1 MKSLSMNRLLLCLSP
16 GIVAFFVAALVSL
29 WVPAYPN
36 IHDDFGNLLVADT
49 LLHGRLS
56 NPTPPSHELLQSF
69 HIVVEP
75 SYAAKFPIGSGALMA
90 IGKLM
95 FGEWKVGMWIAAS
108 VACIAITWMLL
119 VALPMRWAWTFGM
132 LSALHPMW
140 QTGWSQEFTHGWLA
154 VGSVA
159 LILGGLIRMRRL
171 GVGHWRSASIAI
183 ACGLVLGMFSRP
195 FEIALLAGLLSL
207 PFAYEWF
214 RSGLIYKREAWL
226 ALSPAALILILGFG
240 MQGVVNHQVTGSWL
254 RLPYQLH
261 EDQYGVAPVFVWQR
275 PHEPSVGHRFPEQ
288 VAFHRGWSME
298 AYESAASWSGYGRL
312 MGVRVLHLVKHWG
325 WFLALAPIAAVAI
338 RRVRGQY
345 LGICFAAVGALLVIN
360 AIPWVSPNYVAPL
373 IPVAIFLSAVGIR
386 AALHVMA
393 QSSSDESG
401 AEESGRVYSHRER
414 LQHVVMIG
422 LLISQ
427 IVGLVVCTRS
437 MVQARNSDPLPWF
450 VERAQTE
457 AQLIEREGN
466 HLVIV
471 RYAPGHNIHHEWVFN
486 AADPAT
492 SRIVWARW
500 DESHV
505 DSLRTNYPNRT
516 VWILEVASDDSH
528 RLLPWESHCA
538 DNPTLAH
545 SGC

>member
-1 MKSLSMNRLLLCLSP
+1 MKRLPMMHRLLGYLSP
-16 GIVAFFVAALVSL
+16 GAVAFLVAALVSL

-69 HIVVEP
+69 HVVVEP

-90 IGKLM
+90 IGKLL
-95 FGEWKVGMWIAAS
+95 FGEWKVGMWFAAS
-108 VACIAITWMLL
+108 IACVAITWMLL
-119 VALPMRWAWTFGM
+119 AALPMRWAWSFGM

-154 VGSVA
+154 VASVA
-159 LILGGLIRMRRL
+159 MIVGGLIRIRRL
-171 GVGHWRSASIAI
+171 GVSHWRSAAIAI
-183 ACGLVLGMFSRP
+183 GGGLVLGMFSRP
-195 FEIALLAGLLSL
+195 FEIALLSGLLAL

-214 RSGLIYKREAWL
+214 RSGLIYQREAWL
-226 ALSPAALILILGFG
+226 ALSPAALILIVGFG
-240 MQGVVNHQVTGSWL
+240 TQGVVNHQVTGSWL

-261 EDQYGVAPVFVWQR
+261 EAQYGVAPVFVWQK
-275 PHEPSVGHRFPEQ
+275 PHEPSLGHRFPEQ

-298 AYESAASWSGYGRL
+298 AYESAASWTGYGRL
-312 MGVRVLHLVKHWG
+312 MGIRALHLIKHWG
-325 WFLALAPIAAVAI
+325 YLLAFAPLAAIAI
-338 RRVRGQY
+338 RRVRHQY
-345 LGICFAAVGALLVIN
+345 LGIGFAAIGALLVIN

-373 IPVAIFLSAVGIR
+373 IPLAIFLSAVGLR
-386 AALHVMA
+386 AALHLMA
-393 QSSSDESG
+393 QSSLDTSG
-401 AEESGRVYSHRER
+401 KVFSHRER
-414 LQHVVMIG
+414 LERVVMIG
-422 LLISQ
+422 LLVSQ
-427 IVGLVVCTRS
+427 IVGLAVCTRS

-457 AQLIEREGN
+457 AELLAKEGN

-486 AADPAT
+486 AADPTTA
-492 SRIVWARW
+492 RIVWARW
-500 DESHV
+500 DELLV
-505 DSLRTNYPNRT
+505 DSLRANYPNRT

-528 RLLPWESHCA
+528 VLLPWE
-538 DNPTLAH
+538 TLPIPA
-545 SGC
+545 SGGR